1 MADCKDIKY
10 CSLELLKFV
19 KKRKIIIKQ
28 DEGKIAILVE
38 KYIDKLIF
46 NISAICALLCL
57 KMGIMKIYEKHMTF
71 LFEFVD
77 KLCLTNKKSG
87 SRRSRSRSRSSMKG
101 GVFNTASFYGDT
113 ESAYKRENE
122 GFDIMNIDFQNNIA
136 RPALHQVNMGGGGG
150 CGSNEG
156 GYEGGGKAFS
166 CNKLN
171 VIVIRKIKE
180 VFRHYNV
187 KINKI
192 SIKMLL
198 VKFNTILNEL
208 ITKLHKI
215 NGKISFSKIKIVL
228 RKYKL

>member
-1 MADCKDIKY
+1 MTDCKDIKY

-19 KKRKIIIKQ
+19 KKSKIILKK
-28 DEGKIAILVE
+28 DESKIVILLE

-57 KMGIMKIYEKHMTF
+57 KMGIIKIYEKHMTF

-77 KLCLTNKKSG
+77 KLCLDNKKSG
-87 SRRSRSRSRSSMKG
+87 SRRSHSLSHSIMKG

-122 GFDIMNIDFQNNIA
+122 GIDIMNIDFQNNIA
-136 RPALHQVNMGGGGG
+136 RPALHQVNMGGGG
-150 CGSNEG
+150 
-156 GYEGGGKAFS
+156 KTFS

-171 VIVIRKIKE
+171 VIVNRKIKE
-180 VFRHYNV
+180 VFKHYNV
-187 KINKI
+187 KVNKI

-198 VKFNTILNEL
+198 VKFNTILNVL
-208 ITKLHKI
+208 IAKLCKI
-215 NGKISFSKIKIVL
+215 NGKISLSKIKIVL
-228 RKYKL
+228 QKYKL